1 MPQKK
6 VDLLN
11 TKSFVE
17 LNYNEVSEEEM
28 ELKTWKMICDLI
40 KLMKTINLKEDE

>member
-11 TKSFVE
+11 TKTYAE
-17 LNYNEVSEEEM
+17 LDHNEISEEEM